1 MFRSS
6 LVAVLFA
13 CTSVAAFAQPQGTVQ
28 TSAQQGSLTS
38 NQEMVV
44 IKPKLALADVKG
56 VSQFLESVEIRG
68 TEVDA
73 YLDVKKALNTVVAE
87 GVKSNRKPEDI
98 VVVEMR
104 MDVANN
110 FYVLMQ
116 RATLKGAEAEKFRQ
130 IIVAVQDAAKD
141 ATAKR

>member
-1 MFRSS
+1 MFRST
-6 LVAVLFA
+6 LIAVLF
-13 CTSVAAFAQPQGTVQ
+13 CCVTVVAFAQPQGTVQ
-28 TSAQQGSLTS
+28 TSAQQGSLTN
-38 NQEMVV
+38 NQEMIV

-87 GVKSNRKPEDI
+87 GVKSNRKPEEM

-130 IIVAVQDAAKD
+130 IIVAVQEAAKD

>member
-1 MFRSS
+1 MSRFVLS
-6 LVAVLFA
+6 LLVLAISAVTTFA
-13 CTSVAAFAQPQGTVQ
+13 QGTV
-28 TSAQQGSLTS
+28 TSNQQGSLTG
-38 NQEMVV
+38 NQEMVI

-56 VSQFLESVEIRG
+56 VSAFLQSVEIRG

-73 YLDVKKALNTVVAE
+73 YLDVKKALNTAVTDAT
-87 GVKSNRKPEDI
+87 KASRKDEDM
-98 VVVEMR
+98 VTVEMR

-130 IIVAVQDAAKD
+130 IIVAVQDAAKE
-141 ATAKR
+141 AAGKK